1 MSVSI
6 PQPFRTRIE
15 GPIGPVTVGGIP
27 DTFHINVD
35 SLPVIHTAIDSLPV
49 IHLSIDNIPK
59 IQLGVDPVEI
69 RLTEFP
75 SIRGHLPADFAV
87 GFSVLGMELATI
99 RLCGEAQIITEPYDP
114 NPCEVCGPPGQ
125 LLPADVIRPAETAQP
140 APPAKAEPAS
150 EESKATVGKPKATA
164 RRRKKG

>member
-6 PQPFRTRIE
+6 PQPFVSVLQVAQPFRTKLE
-15 GPIGPVTVGGIP
+15 GVPTDFNIGVDALPVV
-27 DTFHINVD
+27 HLALD
-35 SLPVIHTAIDSLPV
+35 SLPT

-87 GFSVLGMELATI
+87 CFSLLGFELATV
-99 RLCGEAQIITEPYDP
+99 RLCGEAQIITEPYVP
-114 NPCEVCGPPGQ
+114 NPCEICDDPKRGAIAIDDANARQ
-125 LLPADVIRPAETAQP
+125 AQ
-140 APPAKAEPAS
+140 
-150 EESKATVGKPKATA
+150 G
-164 RRRKKG
+164 